1 MDTSEELLKFQRD
14 NPQLKQEQ
22 IEALVKIVAKDCM
35 YAIVKNVEF
44 NGRGENGWWTIKE
57 SFDVDVDNE
66 ILLLPLNRSQ
76 DAKVNSDFSNACS
89 MGDIEKIKEG
99 LENFARINIDQDSSY
114 VRNAVITGNL
124 KTLKFFVEDDFINKN
139 SVYKDQVY
147 FEGTKGVLFEDA
159 FFFKQK
165 EILEYLIVEHNAE
178 MTDEAK
184 KILKN
189 DDSEFKKEVM
199 KIIENKFLK
208 YLLDIQLKE
217 SVENKQK
224 LKI

>member
-1 MDTSEELLKFQRD
+1 MELLKFQRD

-99 LENFARINIDQDSSY
+99 LKNFARIHIDTDSNY
-114 VRNAVITGNL
+114 VSNAAMSGNL
-124 KTLKFFVEDDFINKN
+124 TTLKFFVEDDFIKYNP
-139 SVYKDQVY
+139 VYENQVN
-147 FEGTKGVLFEDA
+147 FENTKGKLFEDA
-159 FFFKQK
+159 FFYQQK
-165 EILEYLIVEHNAE
+165 EILEYLIIEHNAE
-178 MTDEAK
+178 LTKEAK
-184 KILKN
+184 NILKK
-189 DDSEFKKEVM
+189 DDSDFKKEVM
-199 KIIENKFLK
+199 QIIENKFLN

-217 SVENKQK
+217 SVETKQK
-224 LKI
+224 FKM

>member
-1 MDTSEELLKFQRD
+1 
-14 NPQLKQEQ
+14 
-22 IEALVKIVAKDCM
+22 
-35 YAIVKNVEF
+35 
-44 NGRGENGWWTIKE
+44 
-57 SFDVDVDNE
+57 
-66 ILLLPLNRSQ
+66 
-76 DAKVNSDFSNACS
+76 
-89 MGDIEKIKEG
+89 
-99 LENFARINIDQDSSY
+99 
-114 VRNAVITGNL
+114 
-124 KTLKFFVEDDFINKN
+124 
-139 SVYKDQVY
+139 
-147 FEGTKGVLFEDA
+147 
-159 FFFKQK
+159 
-165 EILEYLIVEHNAE
+165 